1 MIYQFNGSARVI
13 LDEVIETMQ
22 QADELR
28 GVDYSEYV
36 QLMLA
41 IKQVAELRMHNALV
55 LKGMQ
60 NEIQPI

>member
-1 MIYQFNGSARVI
+1 MIYQFNRTARVI
-13 LDEVIETMQ
+13 LDEVIDTMQ

-28 GVDYSEYV
+28 GVDYNEYV

-41 IKQVAELRMHNALV
+41 IKQIAELRMHNALI

-60 NEIQPI
+60 DEK